1 MASNSFRWLHIYP
14 NYLMLNIQIKTLF
27 VFKVTVDYTSTPS
40 RQSLTSS
47 SVSVSW
53 PQSGDVPRGLES
65 YYQYVV
71 EAADGHDT
79 KEVTRPFIAGQA
91 SQTADITGLKHNTNY
106 HIKVRIDAT
115 HNKETKGGNAGP
127 SLAVKTAC
135 VCKYEYYFQCGE
147 LLPEGA

>member
-1 MASNSFRWLHIYP
+1 MASKLNRISILFNANRVQTYKSKP
-14 NYLMLNIQIKTLF
+14 YLLF
-27 VFKVTVDYTSTPS
+27 TVRVDYHSTPTRLS
-40 RQSLTSS
+40 VTSS

-53 PQSGDVPRGLES
+53 PQSEAVPRGLES

-91 SQTADITGLKHNTNY
+91 SQTADITGLKHNTKY
-106 HIKVRIDAT
+106 QIKVRIDAT
-115 HNKETKGGNAGP
+115 YKKETKRGYAGP

-135 VCKYEYYFQCGE
+135 VCKYDNYFQCGE
-147 LLPEGA
+147 HFHEGA